1 MSELMKADQWVY
13 VFIHG
18 PEGDAQ
24 ILGQQDE
31 EANVSF
37 IPVFLKKDEALMNL
51 NLLARDKSQKYEV
64 QAIMYE
70 DLAARA
76 AEQGVMIFVLN
87 DSGKIIEKISTE

>member
-18 PEGDAQ
+18 SEGDAQ
-24 ILGQQDE
+24 ILGQQDK
-31 EANVSF
+31 EASVSF

-51 NLLARDKSQKYEV
+51 NLLARDKGRKYEV

-70 DLAARA
+70 DLVARA
-76 AEQGVMIFVLN
+76 ADQGFMIFVLN
-87 DSGKIIEKISTE
+87 ESGEIIEKIRTE